1 MIKDTYKQ
9 YLEVLN
15 IYWSRQG
22 GNMGAIII
30 DLPQVTYNIYHIRLY
45 RVHLETH
52 EFEMANLS
60 DHGYYIKSNG
70 QSRHT
75 GKNGHKEQNEVKQ
88 NKNIPAY
95 NTNKKQHVPNV
106 VCVPCVNHGFN
117 MCGSRCSWLIMFL
130 YVISSVL

>member
-45 RVHLETH
+45 RVYLETH
-52 EFEMANLS
+52 GFEMANLS

-70 QSRHT
+70 QIKTHRQKWAQGT
-75 GKNGHKEQNEVKQ
+75 ERREAK
-88 NKNIPAY
+88 
-95 NTNKKQHVPNV
+95 
-106 VCVPCVNHGFN
+106 
-117 MCGSRCSWLIMFL
+117 
-130 YVISSVL
+130 